1 LISFGFQLITLARFL
16 ADPPTRDMLVRFV
29 DIFAPSLTILGVIV
43 GIALF
48 TAWYLRGANGG
59 ARVAIAL
66 GGVQVTSSDAD
77 PLCRQLHNVIEEMAV
92 AAVIQKPLVFV
103 LPKEHAINAFAA
115 GHTRDTAAI
124 AVTAG
129 ALKHLDRDQLQAVA
143 AHEFSHILNGD
154 MATNVRMASC
164 LYGLVAIA
172 EAGRFLV
179 NQRDARG
186 ERIVP
191 FLVPGLAALL
201 LGSVGVLACRLLQ
214 AGVSRQR
221 ERLADA
227 TAVQFTRNPQAL
239 RTAFTVMAAIA
250 TRIHAPTTISTAHL
264 FIGDPAEG
272 WFGRLSSSMLATHPP
287 MIERVRALS
296 PSMTEARFD
305 AEVRDFVRSSLAE
318 QREMI
323 ETARSGGVWATRPV
337 SAPYSVATPA
347 KPPSAPRAAQT
358 GDRAE
363 TPIAPTPVTL
373 KAALQTGAL
382 RGHTVAHVDTL
393 HQRLPV
399 TIRQQMQTV
408 SAKASESTATL
419 QGIFVGAM
427 LATDPTQQMAQLAR
441 IGPTLGLEVTRAAR
455 ELAPTLGGIPPAAR
469 LPVLVALL
477 PALVEIDGER
487 QSKLRKVAQAFAP
500 HVAAGDWFRYAVTRI
515 LEPALVREHA
525 QTRALATNA
534 PLNERGAAVGTLLL
548 AMTQSRFGIGAGEK
562 AYRRALVAVLPP
574 AKWPPMSSV
583 AVDAAALDAALAAL
597 LDLSDAATKIVVEG
611 LVAST
616 AETGVLCAPQID
628 LLRAVCIL
636 LDVPL
641 PYLPVEFRIEKEAVS
656 QPP

>member
-1 LISFGFQLITLARFL
+1 
-16 ADPPTRDMLVRFV
+16 
-29 DIFAPSLTILGVIV
+29 V

-48 TAWYLRGANGG
+48 TSWYLRGASGG
-59 ARVAIAL
+59 ARVAMAL
-66 GGVQVTSSDAD
+66 GGVQVTASDAD
-77 PLCRQLHNVIEEMAV
+77 PLCRQLHNVVEEMAV

-129 ALKHLDRDQLQAVA
+129 ALRHLNRDQLQAVA

-164 LYGLVAIA
+164 LYGLAAIA
-172 EAGRFLV
+172 EAGRFLM
-179 NQRDARG
+179 NQRDAEG
-186 ERIVP
+186 ERILP
-191 FLVPGLAALL
+191 LMVPGLAALL
-201 LGSVGVLACRLLQ
+201 LGGVGVLACRILQ

-239 RTAFTVMAAIA
+239 RSAFTAMAAIA

-272 WFGRLSSSMLATHPP
+272 WFGRLSSSMLATHPR

-305 AEVRDFVRSSLAE
+305 AEVRDVVRSSTAQ
-318 QREMI
+318 QREKV
-323 ETARSGGVWATRPV
+323 EAARSGGVWATRPV
-337 SAPYSVATPA
+337 PAPYSVATPA
-347 KPPSAPRAAQT
+347 RLPTGPSVSQT
-358 GDRAE
+358 QDRVV
-363 TPIAPTPVTL
+363 TPIAPLPVTL
-373 KAALQTGAL
+373 KTALLSGAL

-393 HQRLPV
+393 HQRLPAN
-399 TIRQQMQTV
+399 TRRQMQSV
-408 SAKASESTATL
+408 SAQAAESAVKL

-427 LATDPTQQMAQLAR
+427 LATDPAQQVAQLAR

-455 ELAPTLGGIPPAAR
+455 DLAPTLAGLPPAAR

-477 PALVEIDGER
+477 PALVEIDSER
-487 QSKLRKVAQAFAP
+487 QSMLRAATRAFAP
-500 HVAAGDWFRYAVTRI
+500 QVVAGDWFRYAVTRI
-515 LEPALVREHA
+515 LEPSLVREHPQA
-525 QTRALATNA
+525 TALPANA
-534 PLNERGAAVGTLLL
+534 PLNERAAAVGTLLL
-548 AMTQSRFGIGAGEK
+548 AMTQCRFGIGAGER

-574 AKWPPMSSV
+574 AKWPSMSPV
-583 AVDAAALDAALAAL
+583 AVDAAALDSALATL

-611 LVAST
+611 LVASI
-616 AETGVLCAPQID
+616 AETGVLCAAQVD

-636 LDVPL
+636 LDVPM
-641 PYLPVEFRIEKEAVS
+641 PYLPVAFRIEKDAV
-656 QPP
+656 